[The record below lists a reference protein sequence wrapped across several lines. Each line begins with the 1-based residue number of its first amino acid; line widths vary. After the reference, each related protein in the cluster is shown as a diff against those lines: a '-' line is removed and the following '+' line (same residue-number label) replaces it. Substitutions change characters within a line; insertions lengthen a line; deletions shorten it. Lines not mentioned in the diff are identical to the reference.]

1 MVTRH
6 TSQTQISNH
15 QLDWAQ
21 DSSPTGL
28 ATVLLQTSQTLIS
41 SPINFTNF

>member
-6 TSQTQISNH
+6 TSQMRISNH
-15 QLDWAQ
+15 QLDCAQ

-41 SPINFTNF
+41 SPNQFH